1 MRLVVLAL
9 LVSCT
14 PESEDP
20 TVDSTSEPIADYDPL
35 EWVDPMVGT
44 GGLAAQVAAVSPG
57 ASAPLG
63 MVLVGPN
70 TRSSSTGDLGFYHF
84 AGYHYDDDRIE
95 GFAHTHAHGMGI
107 NDYGAVH
114 VMPRAQ
120 WDDRYTRDR
129 GRAAPFEHD
138 REWATAGRY
147 QADLLDD
154 GTHVDIVASTRS
166 ALHTYTFEAG
176 AEPLVLIDLG
186 HTLGDI
192 EIAEANLSIDVESA
206 SWSGFQRLLGG
217 YSSRFAGLQTH
228 FVAEFEPAP
237 IASGTWSD
245 RDTVLADTTEVSGVQ
260 SGGWVEFPPG
270 TTTVQMRL
278 AVSYIGPDGAFA
290 NLRAEQPDWDAEAR
304 LAEVEGE
311 WREQLSRVRVRGGT
325 DAQKTTFHSAIYHS
339 LLMPSR
345 FTDVDGRYR
354 GLDGEVHTADFDYL
368 TDLSLWDTFRTL
380 HPLWILAYPEHQRST
395 LNSLIRMQAD
405 GGSMPRWPMAH
416 GYTGGMVGS
425 PAQHLFA
432 ESYLK
437 DLDGWDAAAAFNA
450 AYPASIGPQA
460 SAGRAGIEAYVDL
473 GMVTF
478 EASNQPASKT
488 LEYAWADNSM
498 SLWADAMGRSEE
510 SDRLFDLSQSWRN
523 TWSPEYSFFIGHFAD
538 GSVAWE
544 EDRSLTWTNDFTEGN
559 AWHYV
564 WGVPYDVDALIDVQH
579 GGDRD
584 AFMERLSTYWD
595 NVYDEEDDALPDD
608 YYWHGNEPVMHYAY
622 LGSLAGNRDQSAEA
636 ARWVMANRYDETH
649 EGLDGN
655 DDSGTLSAWFVLSSM
670 GLFPIAGTDTYAL
683 GSPLFERVEIDREDG
698 SMWVV
703 RAPGVSEDAKYIST
717 ARFDDDVVTG
727 GTFTHDQWAGAEAL
741 ILEMS
746 ADSL

>member
-1 MRLVVLAL
+1 M
-9 LVSCT
+9 SCT
-14 PESEDP
+14 PDDPAQTVDP
-20 TVDSTSEPIADYDPL
+20 TAAPIGAYDPL
-35 EWVDPMVGT
+35 PWVDPMVGT
-44 GGLAAQVAAVSPG
+44 DGLGAQVAAVTPA

-70 TRSSSTGDLGFYHF
+70 TRNTSTGDLGIYHMS
-84 AGYHYDDDRIE
+84 GYHYTDDLVE
-95 GFAHTHAHGMGI
+95 GFAHTHAHGIGI

-138 REWATAGRY
+138 REWATPGRY
-147 QADLLDD
+147 QVDLLDD

-186 HTLGDI
+186 HTLGNV
-192 EIAEANLSIDVESA
+192 EVAEAELDIDVENA
-206 SWSGFQRLLGG
+206 SWTGFQRLNGG
-217 YSSRFAGLQTH
+217 YSSRFGGLQTH
-228 FVAEFEPAP
+228 FVAQFDPAP
-237 IASGTWSD
+237 VSSGTWSD
-245 RDTVLADTTEVSGVQ
+245 WDTVLPDTASVTGVE
-260 SGGWVEFPPG
+260 SGGWVRFPEG

-278 AVSYIGPDGAFA
+278 AISYVDLGGARE
-290 NLRAEQPDWDAEAR
+290 NLRVEQPDWDGDAR
-304 LAEVEGE
+304 LTEVEDV
-311 WREQLSRVRVRGGT
+311 WREQLSRVRVQGGT
-325 DAQKTTFHSAIYHS
+325 DAQKTTFHTAVYHS

-354 GLDGEVHTADFDYL
+354 GMDGEVHTADFDYL

-380 HPLWILAYPEHQRST
+380 HPFWTLAYPEHQRAT

-405 GGSMPRWPMAH
+405 GGSLPRWPMAH

-437 DLDGWDAAAAFNA
+437 GLDGWDSAAAFNA
-450 AYPASIGPQA
+450 SYPASIGPQT
-460 SAGRAGIEAYVDL
+460 SAGRAGIEAYVDV

-498 SLWADAMGRSEE
+498 GLWAEAMGLTEE
-510 SDRLFDLSQSWRN
+510 STELFDLSRSWQN
-523 TWSPEYSFFIGHFAD
+523 TYSSEFSFFIGHYED
-538 GSVAWE
+538 GSVEWD
-544 EDRSLTWTNDFTEGN
+544 EDISLRWTNDYTEGN

-564 WGVPYDVDALIDVQH
+564 WGVPYDVDGLIDLQH

-595 NVYDEEDDALPDD
+595 NVYDEEDDLLPDD

-622 LGSLAGNRDQSAEA
+622 LGSLAGNRELSAEA
-636 ARWVMANRYDETH
+636 ARWVMANRYNETPL
-649 EGLDGN
+649 GLDGN
-655 DDSGTLSAWFVLSSM
+655 DDSGTLSAWFVLSAM
-670 GLFPIAGTDTYAL
+670 GIFPIAGTDTYAF
-683 GSPLFERVEIDREDG
+683 GSPLFDRVEIDREDG

-703 RAPGVSEDAKYIST
+703 RAPGVSEDAKYIET
-717 ARFDDDVVTG
+717 ARFDDEVVEG
-727 GTFTHDQWAGAEAL
+727 GTITHDQWENADAL

-746 ADSL
+746 AER